1 MHLGL
6 YTCLVQE
13 LLADTDAKVV
23 WKTLYLVLLKDDKGL
38 SPLQWFGVL
47 INWLF
52 SSLDLSSYF
61 WLYSFMFL
69 FFLDVPVCHHC
80 CVPFFRWF
88 CFQMFLLSSVP
99 VFHYSYFQIFL
110 FSSVP
115 VFQCSCFQMFP
126 FSSLPIFQS
135 SCFPLFLFSN
145 VPEFRCSCSPVFQCS
160 CNQLFLISDVPEFR
174 CSCFP
179 VFLYSDV
186 PVFQCS

>member
-23 WKTLYLVLLKDDKGL
+23 WKTLYLVLLKDDKR
-38 SPLQWFGVL
+38 PLQWFGVL

-69 FFLDVPVCHHC
+69 FLLDVPVCHHC
-80 CVPFFRWF
+80 CVPFFRCS
-88 CFQMFLLSSVP
+88 CFEMFLLSSVP
-99 VFHYSYFQIFL
+99 VFHYSCLQ
-110 FSSVP
+110 
-115 VFQCSCFQMFP
+115 VFQCSCFQIFL

-135 SCFPLFLFSN
+135 SCFPVFLFSI
-145 VPEFRCSCSPVFQCS
+145 VLVFKCS
-160 CNQLFLISDVPEFR
+160 
-174 CSCFP
+174 
-179 VFLYSDV
+179 
-186 PVFQCS
+186 